1 MGKFVIYPLHVGD
14 LKRQK
19 SNLAYMKEPGKEI
32 IFPLIC
38 WYCTDGARKVMI
50 DTGGT
55 APDHRWQPYTRR
67 PEQTLEHQLK
77 QLGVKAE
84 EITDVIF
91 THLHWDHAGNN
102 HLFNNAKF
110 YAQEAE
116 LQELAH
122 PSLPIFSGSYDKN
135 TSFPSSVVSL
145 EGECCLMDGIR
156 VITTPGHSPG
166 SQSVIVDT
174 EKGPYVI
181 TGDLIALYEC
191 YESDPMIVNGIHI
204 DLREY
209 YESLEKVKAVGGQ
222 ILPGHDEKV
231 LQYFSYPPADEN

>member
-67 PEQTLEHQLK
+67 PEQTLEYQLK

-110 YAQEAE
+110 LCPGGRITGA
-116 LQELAH
+116 
-122 PSLPIFSGSYDKN
+122 GS
-135 TSFPSSVVSL
+135 SFPSDFFRL
-145 EGECCLMDGIR
+145 
-156 VITTPGHSPG
+156 
-166 SQSVIVDT
+166 
-174 EKGPYVI
+174 
-181 TGDLIALYEC
+181 
-191 YESDPMIVNGIHI
+191 
-204 DLREY
+204 LRQKY
-209 YESLEKVKAVGGQ
+209 
-222 ILPGHDEKV
+222 ILPKLCSQLRRRMLPDGRDSCHYK
-231 LQYFSYPPADEN
+231 PPAILPAPSQ